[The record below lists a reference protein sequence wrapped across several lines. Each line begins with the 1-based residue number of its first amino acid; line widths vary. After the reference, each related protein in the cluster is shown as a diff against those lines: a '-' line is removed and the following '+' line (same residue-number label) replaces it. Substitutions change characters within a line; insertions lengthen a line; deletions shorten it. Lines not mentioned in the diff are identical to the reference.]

1 MTTKNDY
8 FSIYLP
14 SYSIDAKKFEE
25 LLKKYKL
32 DYEVQ
37 DEDYILV
44 YVENIVNFSNFISEI
59 KNF

>member
-1 MTTKNDY
+1 MAVKNDY

-14 SYSIDAKKFEE
+14 SYSISIKKFEG

-44 YVENIVNFSNFISEI
+44 YVENIENFSTFISEI

>member
-14 SYSIDAKKFEE
+14 SYSISTKKFEE

-44 YVENIVNFSNFISEI
+44 YVENIETFSIFINEI